1 MYIILSFQY
10 IFRFLN
16 HLKRK
21 IGNKARVEGSICNAY
36 LTEEISNFCSNY
48 FQHPIDTKTRDL
60 GRNVN
65 VDVECNSYNNDVPEL
80 FTVDTGR
87 VPSRVKSRYLDDKEL
102 NSAHFFVLSNS
113 GILGEYER

>member
-1 MYIILSFQY
+1 MNIPYKC
-10 IFRFLN
+10 RFLN

-36 LTEEISNFCSNY
+36 LAEEIANFVANY
-48 FQHPIDTKTRDL
+48 FQDNIDTKTRDL

-65 VDVECNSYNNDVPEL
+65 PDVQERANEDDIPEMFKVDV
-80 FTVDTGR
+80 GR
-87 VPSRVKSRYLDDKEL
+87 VSTEGKARYLDDKEL
-102 NSAHFFVLSNS
+102 ERAHFFVLSNS